1 MEDNKSIS
9 YLAFE
14 SIQTR
19 NERQS
24 RRKDI
29 IILIL
34 IVAIL
39 ISNLAW
45 LYAWTQYDYT
55 STETTYTQDGEG
67 INVIGDSNDVTD
79 ESSKN

>member
-1 MEDNKSIS
+1 MDHKDVPYIV
-9 YLAFE
+9 FE

-19 NERQS
+19 NEKQS
-24 RRKDI
+24 RRKDF

-34 IVAIL
+34 IVVIL
-39 ISNLAW
+39 INNLVFQ
-45 LYAWTQYDYT
+45 YAWTQYDYT

-79 ESSKN
+79 KDSKN